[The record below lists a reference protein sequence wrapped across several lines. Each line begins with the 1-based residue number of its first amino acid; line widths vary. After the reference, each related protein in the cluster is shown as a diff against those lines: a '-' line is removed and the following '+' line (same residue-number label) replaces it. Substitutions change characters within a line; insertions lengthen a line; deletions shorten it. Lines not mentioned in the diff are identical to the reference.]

1 MTCQL
6 PSDCLNEIFECLEE
20 DTLTLHSYLL
30 TAFGV
35 EFLTLYACLLNE
47 SKELLQK
54 SGILF
59 QTTTAKKPL
68 FNYAAF
74 CRVHSVRDISR
85 IVDNAFKD
93 KPLHNSIKLRR

>member
-6 PSDCLNEIFECLEE
+6 PSDCLNEIFECFEE

-35 EFLTLYACLLNE
+35 EFLALTEEWNFI
-47 SKELLQK
+47 S
-54 SGILF
+54 
-59 QTTTAKKPL
+59 TTTAKKPL

>member
-1 MTCQL
+1 MEKYWDFNKSFYQQNSFKIDL
-6 PSDCLNEIFECLEE
+6 SIL
-20 DTLTLHSYLL
+20 S
-30 TAFGV
+30 
-35 EFLTLYACLLNE
+35 TLYACLLNE